1 MDAVSIG
8 LEKQCYDALED
19 EVMTKG
25 AFLKKSRISPTLG
38 TRPSK
43 EELIVL
49 PTLRIKNAY
58 NYTKIYA
65 TETIEL
71 PTLALYFVTCSFMFA
86 CVFLR
91 LGYIF

>member
-1 MDAVSIG
+1 MSSQEVDICDMWVMGAN
-8 LEKQCYDALED
+8 LECVGVNLNYAID
-19 EVMTKG
+19 T
-25 AFLKKSRISPTLG
+25 
-38 TRPSK
+38 
-43 EELIVL
+43 IVL

-71 PTLALYFVTCSFMFA
+71 PALALYFVTCSFTFA